1 MSTSESDIDGTPRER
16 LAANLK
22 TPYAPSETVWS
33 ALLDAFAAEFEELA
47 AVRAQVRA
55 AKFVDTA
62 DAASLE
68 RLAKR
73 FELER
78 NTDEPLVEF
87 RARVKV
93 ALRSQLTS
101 ATLEETREII
111 EVLLDVDRDEIELD
125 EPDDEPIVLEAQL
138 DGAVLSGSDIPRDTL
153 DGLLDTVTAAGVLA
167 RVISVTD
174 LPVGTA
180 VVTGRDVEQ
189 TLLDDARL
197 SSASLNDLSSG
208 GWMPGTRG
216 SQTLADA
223 VVGVDGE
230 GVQNTTIGATTA
242 TIGVDAPDVEHTTAT
257 TSGLSAG
264 TLDPLSTSGWA
275 L

>member
-22 TPYAPSETVWS
+22 TPYSPNETVWS

-62 DAASLE
+62 DADSLE

-78 NTDEPLVEF
+78 NTNEPLVEF

-111 EVLLDVDRDEIELD
+111 EVLLDVDRDEIVLD

-138 DGAVLSGSDIPRDTL
+138 DGAVLSGSDISRDTL
-153 DGLLDTVTAAGVLA
+153 DELLDTVTAAGVLA
-167 RVISVTD
+167 RVVSVSNR
-174 LPVGTA
+174 PVGTA
-180 VVTGRDVEQ
+180 LVTGRAVER
-189 TLLDDARL
+189 TLVDDARL
-197 SSASLNDLSSG
+197 SSGSLNDLSSG
-208 GWMPGTRG
+208 GWTPGTRG
-216 SQTLADA
+216 DQTLADA
-223 VVGVDGE
+223 TIGADGE
-230 GVQNTTIGATTA
+230 DVQNTTIGATPA
-242 TIGVDAPDVEHTTAT
+242 TIGVSSPDVEHTTSM
-257 TSGLSAG
+257 TSGLSGAA
-264 TLDPLSTSGWA
+264 LDPLSTSGWV